1 MDCCLTNDDAF
12 VVGGSEDGYVFFWE
26 LVDAPVVARF
36 RAHSSVVFF
45 LSRIAPYALLQL
57 LIVYWPSLVLNFC
70 CSLFSLLYVML
81 FLLAGN

>member
-1 MDCCLTNDDAF
+1 MECCLTNDDAF

-45 LSRIAPYALLQL
+45 FPELKTLCFFLLQL
-57 LIVYWPSLVLNFC
+57 LIVYRVSFVFNFAAAYSHC
-70 CSLFSLLYVML
+70 CT
-81 FLLAGN
+81 

>member
-1 MDCCLTNDDAF
+1 MDSCLTNDDAF

-45 LSRIAPYALLQL
+45 FSELLL
-57 LIVYWPSLVLNFC
+57 MICNSLMYIPNTISF
-70 CSLFSLLYVML
+70 
-81 FLLAGN
+81 GR

>member
-45 LSRIAPYALLQL
+45 FPELQL
-57 LIVYWPSLVLNFC
+57 MLCRNCLLSIGCHWFSNLLWFILIAVC
-70 CSLFSLLYVML
+70 YVIS
-81 FLLAGN
+81 FGR